1 MPSERLRW
9 IISIWEKK
17 CVAENKTVH
26 FLLHEYSLWK
36 HEIDGLDDDGEQHE
50 NTIERYANKD

>member
-9 IISIWEKK
+9 IISIWEWE

-50 NTIERYANKD
+50 NTIE